1 MEDIEKEL
9 KELLKIHL
17 YQYDEPKNREM
28 IPKIL
33 DLYKNKIIDETCED
47 DDYLTYLGYYYDS
60 IVLNNELVE
69 KYYKQAAE
77 KGNPHAMFNLA
88 SYYEAK
94 LMYEEMLKY
103 YLMGIEKDDT
113 ESMYGLGQYYY
124 TKKKFEDMKKY
135 LEMAIV
141 KGSTNA
147 MIQFGNYYIDKKNI
161 EEATKYFEMAAE
173 KKEYDGY
180 HYLAAYYFNIE
191 YKDAKKYYIL
201 YLENEIDHDKCHQ
214 ALEEL
219 IILVMQNNDDT
230 DFLLEYCKKYQV
242 DTSSL
247 DEYHIRRTLQKQFMI
262 NKRKFT
268 KEDTCNI
275 CYEDKTLIIFDC
287 FGHYTCE
294 NCYLLLEKCPY
305 CNIEKH
311 QIMEKI
317 NMLDTGDTV
326 YSDEDSDS
334 DEDEDEDSDDNSIN
348 TDDNIV
354 DNSAETNIP
363 PETNVTPETNPS
375 SDVAPEKKIDE

>member
-9 KELLKIHL
+9 KELLKVHL
-17 YQYDEPKNREM
+17 YEYDQPKNKDM

-33 DLYKNKIIDETCED
+33 DLYKNKVIDEICED

-60 IVLNNELVE
+60 IESNNELVE

-94 LMYEEMLKY
+94 LIYEEMLKY
-103 YLMGIEKDDT
+103 YLMGIEKDDK

-124 TKKKFEDMKKY
+124 TQKKFEDMKKY
-135 LEMAIV
+135 LEMAIG

-147 MIQFGNYYIDKKNI
+147 MIQYGNYYIDLKNI
-161 EEATKYFEMAAE
+161 EEAKKYFDMAVE
-173 KKEYDGY
+173 KNDYTGY
-180 HYLAAYYFNIE
+180 HSLASYYFNKE

-201 YLENEIDHDKCHQ
+201 YLENEKDRIKCYQ
-214 ALEEL
+214 AIEEL

-230 DFLLEYCKKYQV
+230 EFLLEYCKKYEI

-247 DEYHIRRTLQKQFMI
+247 DEYHIRRALQKQFMI

-268 KEDTCNI
+268 KEDTCNV

-311 QIMEKI
+311 QIMEKMDI
-317 NMLDTGDTV
+317 FDNGDE
-326 YSDEDSDS
+326 YSD
-334 DEDEDEDSDDNSIN
+334 DEDTIN
-348 TDDNIV
+348 TDDEI
-354 DNSAETNIP
+354 DIDDGDE
-363 PETNVTPETNPS
+363 
-375 SDVAPEKKIDE
+375 KIDE